1 MQPPSIDEGII
12 LFYSLENSKILLWQ
26 KCNYTQSIKE
36 SPISIKYRFLYGIRL
51 LSDLCPLVIGIMSDE
66 ERNRLHEGSPF
77 KSIENSRNLAEQTI
91 EIGKMDGFE
100 NINEIF
106 LSPNLDESSLFLTCD
121 SFNNVLFTKSFKEEY
136 NSENPEIIR
145 IYDSFLS
152 EINGEKHVELINSIR
167 IQIVYN
173 KVEPVK
179 VMLKNLRKNLIDINN
194 ISLFDQ
200 YFKKFLMSWEIK
212 KSQIT
217 SFNDHSIDF
226 FLIQIMHKIHK
237 KLHQNYFSNQ
247 SSKKLINM

>member
-1 MQPPSIDEGII
+1 M
-12 LFYSLENSKILLWQ
+12 
-26 KCNYTQSIKE
+26 
-36 SPISIKYRFLYGIRL
+36 

-100 NINEIF
+100 NINEF
-106 LSPNLDESSLFLTCD
+106 FFSPNLDESSLFLMCD

-152 EINGEKHVELINSIR
+152 EINGEKHVKLINSIR
-167 IQIVYN
+167 SQMVYN

-212 KSQIT
+212 KSQIA

-247 SSKKLINM
+247 SSKKLIYM